1 MLVTDF
7 TNNAND
13 TKTPVRYRHDSFF
26 FASVREIGGKL
37 FASVD
42 KAAEVT

>member
-1 MLVTDF
+1 
-7 TNNAND
+7 
-13 TKTPVRYRHDSFF
+13 VRYRHDSFF